1 MAMTRE
7 ERVAIHKKLES
18 RVVVEGEPDITELP
32 EGVPVIRATDEGL
45 ALFVRH
51 NDTIYKNVFT
61 TAGVVVLGHKT
72 WDKV

>member
-32 EGVPVIRATDEGL
+32 EGVPVIRATDEGVVQ
-45 ALFVRH
+45 FVRY
-51 NDTIYKNVFT
+51 NNEIYKNIFT
-61 TAGVVVLGHKT
+61 SSEGVGGHKT